1 MATLQQTKT
10 VDLKRASYAVRQRS
24 RGYSGAPGVQK
35 AAQRI
40 TAVLQTTLDA
50 PRVIEMFAEEAR
62 ASVPF
67 DAVAYEHSA
76 RDIILSLG
84 QTARHACSYRLMLAG
99 EELGQLT
106 FTRRRRFSASETLQ
120 LEDLL
125 CSLVYPLRNALRYHE
140 AVRAAFMCPLTGVNN
155 RATMSVTFNR
165 EIEMAR
171 RHAMPLSL
179 IILDI
184 DHFKLIND
192 KYGHAAGDSVIKQL
206 AHTVMACIRNTDM
219 LFRYGGEEFTVLLS
233 NTAPGGAVLLAERI
247 RRTVEKTAC
256 IYNGITIPLTVSLGV
271 AFLKDGDTEA
281 TLFERA
287 DNALYQAKYEGRNCA
302 RLGG

>member
-1 MATLQQTKT
+1 M
-10 VDLKRASYAVRQRS
+10 VDLKRATQDART
-24 RGYSGAPGVQK
+24 RGRAYGSVPGAHR
-35 AAQRI
+35 AAPKI
-40 TAVLQTTLDA
+40 TAMLQTTLDVVK
-50 PRVIEMFAEEAR
+50 VIELFAQEAR

-67 DAVAYEHSA
+67 DAVSYENRA
-76 RDIILSLG
+76 RDIVLNLG
-84 QTARHACSYRLMLAG
+84 QAARHRCSYRLVLAG
-99 EELGQLT
+99 VELGQLV
-106 FTRRRRFSASETLQ
+106 FTRKSRFSAAEAGV

-125 CSLVYPLRNALRYHE
+125 CSLLYPLRNALLYHE
-140 AVRAAFMCPLTGVNN
+140 ALKAAFMCPLTGVNN
-155 RATMSVTFNR
+155 RTTMGAAFSR

-171 RHAMPLSL
+171 RHALPLSL

-192 KYGHAAGDSVIKQL
+192 KYGHAAGDSVIRQL
-206 AHTVMACIRNTDM
+206 ARTVMSCIRNTDM

-247 RRTVEKTAC
+247 RRAVEKTAC
-256 IYNGITIPLTVSLGV
+256 IYNDITIPVTVSLGV
-271 AFLKDGDTEA
+271 AFFKEGDTEA
-281 TLFERA
+281 SLFERA